1 MRARPQKNPVVLDL
15 KQPTT
20 PRPLSVQVVEP
31 LTIRHQAGGHMRLS
45 SALRKLERAVRPSM
59 VLSSGRVFHGP
70 LPAEGSLYEVLSGN
84 VLRKVIRMG

>member
-1 MRARPQKNPVVLDL
+1 
-15 KQPTT
+15 
-20 PRPLSVQVVEP
+20 
-31 LTIRHQAGGHMRLS
+31 MRLS
-45 SALRKLERAVRPSM
+45 SALRKLELAVRPSM